1 MPQSSGLRRPRALC
15 RSQVDSTECC
25 CPVDSVERLWLAVS
39 DSNGERPKTAPGLT
53 WYSGAEAAAEARVES
68 SKMTE
73 NSAEKNASSSDAT
86 GAAASS
92 EEGGGWMRSTKVA
105 NLTVE
110 LNKKTEK
117 GAEQNASSCAATREA
132 ACNGKG
138 AGWQVSTRLF
148 LCYFFQSSAE
158 NSHKIPPYWGIG
170 VCIFFNHP
178 KKTAI

>member
-1 MPQSSGLRRPRALC
+1 MTLYA
-15 RSQVDSTECC
+15 
-25 CPVDSVERLWLAVS
+25 
-39 DSNGERPKTAPGLT
+39 
-53 WYSGAEAAAEARVES
+53 GAEAAVEARVES

-117 GAEQNASSCAATREA
+117 GEEQNASSCAATREA

-138 AGWQVSTRLF
+138 AGWQVSTRF
-148 LCYFFQSSAE
+148 FFSYCFQSSAE
-158 NSHKIPPYWGIG
+158 NSPKSPPYWRRLEYA
-170 VCIFFNHP
+170 FFS
-178 KKTAI
+178 TAQKRLQLTKVPQPGRDQITHFVLPTS